1 MKHSKKVFAVLTA
14 AGLLMSGAA
23 FAAEEDI
30 MLIEDSSA
38 SVVESLPV
46 VNGATING
54 VEAVEV
60 DGITMIPLRLVGEGL
75 GYTVNWSEDN
85 QSIDLFKGAQFI
97 TMQIGSD
104 AYAFSRQAHRPL
116 GAAPVL
122 VNDTTTYVPI
132 NFITEILGGVYNQNE
147 DKTYEIINPAI
158 VTVTEVTEDGSIL
171 VQDDYLGEV
180 LVHIADTTAITDG
193 INTIESSAIKAGMT
207 LAVGYDIAMTMS
219 IPPQTTARFIRV
231 ENLPVEE
238 VEVEVQPAEEVA
250 FSGII
255 TEIDGE
261 LVTVGDPA
269 EDVNAVCLVI
279 TEDTVITDA
288 NGDAASLSDLKVG
301 MEIQGAHSAV
311 ATFSIPPQSAAYRVE
326 IVK

>member
-30 MLIEDSSA
+30 MLIDDPAA
-38 SVVESLPV
+38 SVVEPLPV
-46 VNGATING
+46 VNGATINAI
-54 VEAVEV
+54 EAVEV
-60 DGITMIPLRLVGEGL
+60 DGITMIPLRQVGEGL
-75 GYTVNWSEDN
+75 GYTVNWNEDN

-180 LVHIADTTAITDG
+180 LVHIANTTAITDG
-193 INTIESSAIKAGMT
+193 TNVIEASAIEAGMT
-207 LAVGYDIAMTMS
+207 LAVGYDVAMTMS
-219 IPPQTTARFIRV
+219 LPPQNTARFIRV
-231 ENLPVEE
+231 ENLPME
-238 VEVEVQPAEEVA
+238 EVEVQPAEEVA

-261 LVTVGDPA
+261 LITVGDPA
-269 EDVNAVCLVI
+269 EDVNAVCLVMA
-279 TEDTVITDA
+279 EDTVITDV
-288 NGDAASLSDLKVG
+288 NGAAASLSDLKVG
-301 MEIQGAHSAV
+301 MEIKGAHSSV